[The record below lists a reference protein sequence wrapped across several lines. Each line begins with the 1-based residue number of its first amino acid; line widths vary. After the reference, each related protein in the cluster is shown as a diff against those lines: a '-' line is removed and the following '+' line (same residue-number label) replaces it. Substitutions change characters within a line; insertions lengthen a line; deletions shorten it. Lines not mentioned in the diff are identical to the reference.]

1 MKTLE
6 RQKQEILREIHRLG
20 YDTLRFSIFSKERPG
35 EWETVIEYDNSQGLY
50 VVYAT
55 MDRASYNKKLT
66 FETFQETKEKFL
78 EKLRLDIQ
86 INRYYV
92 EEGMSVNYDS
102 PLWSN
107 N

>member
-1 MKTLE
+1 MKTLD
-6 RQKQEILREIHRLG
+6 RQKQEILREIYRLG

-66 FETFQETKEKFL
+66 FETFQEAKEKFL
-78 EKLRLDIQ
+78 EKLRLDIP
-86 INRYYV
+86 INRY
-92 EEGMSVNYDS
+92 
-102 PLWSN
+102 
-107 N
+107 

>member
-1 MKTLE
+1 
-6 RQKQEILREIHRLG
+6 
-20 YDTLRFSIFSKERPG
+20 
-35 EWETVIEYDNSQGLY
+35 
-50 VVYAT
+50 

-66 FETFQETKEKFL
+66 FETFQEAKEKFL

-92 EEGMSVNYDS
+92 EEGMPVNYDS

>member
-1 MKTLE
+1 MKTLD
-6 RQKQEILREIHRLG
+6 RQKQEILREIYRLG

-66 FETFQETKEKFL
+66 FETFQEAKEKFL
-78 EKLRLDIQ
+78 EKLRLD
-86 INRYYV
+86 
-92 EEGMSVNYDS
+92 
-102 PLWSN
+102 
-107 N
+107 